1 MGIPGTDTGP
11 LAPAAAKGYNT
22 LNHFK
27 PDKGAGSATA
37 GGPLTA
43 GLTRTGGYAAV
54 DIVIIVEGKKDKAR
68 LSRVLSPDVPIHCTY
83 GSLSSERIEKLRRAA
98 GNRQVYLFMDNDASG
113 RKIRAILCDVFPE
126 AVQIYTRKGYNGVEG
141 TPEEYLIRQ
150 LEKAGLEEY
159 IVYPE
164 CDPAPDRPVF
174 PGKRVFAPAVGFRA
188 GK

>member
-1 MGIPGTDTGP
+1 
-11 LAPAAAKGYNT
+11 
-22 LNHFK
+22 
-27 PDKGAGSATA
+27 
-37 GGPLTA
+37 
-43 GLTRTGGYAAV
+43 V

-83 GSLSSERIEKLRRAA
+83 GSLSSERIEKLRHAA

-113 RKIRAILCDVFPE
+113 RKIRAMLCDVFPD

-159 IVYPE
+159 IVYPDYE
-164 CDPAPDRPVF
+164 PAADRSVLSNA
-174 PGKRVFAPAVGFRA
+174 PGFASAVGFRA